1 MAHRYLEIAVS
12 MFGSND
18 DKKTPAP
25 AGEKKGLF
33 GWLRKKPQ
41 EAVVEQPPFLL
52 SRLRHQLL
60 SLLRVFPRRWRSLR
74 PHLWCCR

>member
-1 MAHRYLEIAVS
+1 

-18 DKKTPAP
+18 DKKTPAA

-41 EAVVEQPPFLL
+41 ETVVEQPQAELGQGQPN
-52 SRLRHQLL
+52 HQQQGDQAEGKLAL
-60 SLLRVFPRRWRSLR
+60 DG
-74 PHLWCCR
+74 PHPVTPVKR